1 MSQFNP
7 VNTAILSYGMSGEI
21 FHAPLLTAH
30 PGFCLTKILERSK
43 DKARLRY
50 PDITIVRTLED
61 VLSDNE
67 IELVIVNT
75 PHDSHFELAT
85 KVLRAGKHVV
95 VEKPFVTSSQEGQQ
109 LIELA
114 TERKRILS
122 AFQNR
127 RWDGDFK
134 TVQNMI
140 KEGILGPLAEVEIH
154 YDRYRPQVDF
164 TTWKESNS
172 PFSGILYNLGS
183 HLIDQALTLFG
194 MPESLSA
201 TTGIQRRGGGSDD
214 FYDIR
219 MRYPELYVILKSSYL
234 VREPGPR
241 FILHGVNGSFI
252 KHGIDPQEQALKDG
266 HVPGSPGWGT
276 EPEKD
281 WGILHTQFNALH
293 YKGKIETLP
302 GNYLEFYDNIYSAIR
317 EKKPLAVTADQALT
331 VIKVIESVLQSSRE
345 GRTVY
350 FSK

>member
-7 VNTAILSYGMSGEI
+7 INTAILSYGMSGEI

-30 PGFCLTKILERSK
+30 PGFSLTKILERSK
-43 DKARLRY
+43 DKARRRY
-50 PDITIVRTLED
+50 PNTAIVRTLED
-61 VLSDNE
+61 ILSDNE

-75 PHDSHFELAT
+75 PHDSHFELAA
-85 KVLRAGKHVV
+85 KVLRAGKHAI
-95 VEKPFVTSSQEGQQ
+95 VEKPFVTLSGEGQQ

-114 TERKRILS
+114 TERKLILS

-134 TVQNMI
+134 TVQNVI
-140 KEGILGPLAEVEIH
+140 NEGILGPLVEMEIH

-164 TTWKESNS
+164 TTWKESSS

-194 MPESLSA
+194 MPDSLSA
-201 TTGIQRRGGGSDD
+201 TTGIQRSGGGSDD

-219 MRYPELYVILKSSYL
+219 MRYPELHVILKSSYL

-241 FILHGVNGSFI
+241 FMLHGVNGSYI

-266 HVPGSPGWGT
+266 QLPGSPGWGI
-276 EPEKD
+276 EPEQD
-281 WGILHTQFNALH
+281 WGTLNTRLNALH

-317 EKKPLAVTADQALT
+317 EKKQLAVTAQQALN
-331 VIKVIESVLQSSRE
+331 VIKIIESVLQSSRE
-345 GRTVY
+345 RKTIY
-350 FSK
+350 L